1 MVVIRLTRFGGKKK
15 PYYRIVAVDRE
26 KPRETKYIDLIG
38 TYNPLIDPAQIKIDF
53 EKYNQWLSKGA
64 QPSETVKSL
73 VKKVNTAKQGGQRET
88 TN

>member
-38 TYNPLIDPAQIKIDF
+38 TYNPLVEPAQIKIDF
-53 EKYNQWLSKGA
+53 EKYNQWLGKGA

-73 VKKVNTAKQGGQRET
+73 VKKVNTAKQGGQLERT
-88 TN
+88 S

>member
-26 KPRETKYIDLIG
+26 KPRETRYIELLG
-38 TYNPLIDPAQIKIDF
+38 QYNPLTDPAQIKIDMD
-53 EKYNQWLSKGA
+53 KYKQWIEKGA

-73 VKKVNTAKQGGQRET
+73 VKKLNTGK
-88 TN
+88 

>member
-38 TYNPLIDPAQIKIDF
+38 TYTPLINPAQIKIDF
-53 EKYNQWLSKGA
+53 EKYNQWIKKGA

-73 VKKVNTAKQGGQRET
+73 VKKVNTANQGGQRET
-88 TN
+88 TS

>member
-26 KPRETKYIDLIG
+26 KPRETRYIDLLG
-38 TYNPLIDPAQIKIDF
+38 QYNPLTDPAQIKIDF
-53 EKYNQWLSKGA
+53 EKYDLWISKGA

-88 TN
+88 TS

>member
-15 PYYRIVAVDRE
+15 PFYRIVAVDRE
-26 KPRETKYIDLIG
+26 KPRETRYIDLIG

-64 QPSETVKSL
+64 QPSVTVKSL
-73 VKKVNTAKQGGQRET
+73 VKKVNTAKQGGQRERT
-88 TN
+88 S

>member
-1 MVVIRLTRFGGKKK
+1 MVVIRLMRFGGKKQ

-38 TYNPLIDPAQIKIDF
+38 QYNPLVEPAQIKIDF
-53 EKYNQWLSKGA
+53 EKYNLWLSKGA
-64 QPSETVKSL
+64 QPSVTVKSL

-88 TN
+88 TS

>member
-26 KPRETKYIDLIG
+26 KPRETRYIDLIG

-64 QPSETVKSL
+64 QPSVTVKSL
-73 VKKVNTAKQGGQRET
+73 VKKVNTAKQGGQSERT
-88 TN
+88 S

>member
-38 TYNPLIDPAQIKIDF
+38 TYNPLVDPAQIKIDF
-53 EKYNQWLSKGA
+53 EKYNQWISKGA

-73 VKKVNTAKQGGQRET
+73 VKKVNTPKQGGQHET
-88 TN
+88 TS

>member
-26 KPRETKYIDLIG
+26 KPRETKYIELIG
-38 TYNPLIDPAQIKIDF
+38 QYNPLVDPAQITIDF

-73 VKKVNTAKQGGQRET
+73 VKKANTAKQGGPRERT
-88 TN
+88 S

>member
-26 KPRETKYIDLIG
+26 KPRETKYIELLG
-38 TYNPLIDPAQIKIDF
+38 QYNPLTDPALIKIDF
-53 EKYNQWLSKGA
+53 EKYNLWISKGA

-88 TN
+88 TS

>member
-26 KPRETKYIDLIG
+26 KPRETKYIDLVG
-38 TYNPLIDPAQIKIDF
+38 TYNPLTDPAQIRIDF
-53 EKYNQWLSKGA
+53 EKYDLWISKGA

-88 TN
+88 TS